1 MGMARTIEALQPP
14 SRLTPGAHITG
25 VIYDPEH
32 AAKIDGTVEVI
43 IRRHDEEQY
52 LHYRVH
58 LLDGR
63 TLDLLDTA
71 QVTASVAA

>member
-1 MGMARTIEALQPP
+1 MGMARTLEALQPP
-14 SRLTPGAHITG
+14 SGLAPGAHITG

-32 AAKIDGTVEVI
+32 ASKIDGIVEVI
-43 IRRHDEEQY
+43 TRRHDEEQH
-52 LHYRVH
+52 LHHRVH